1 METSTARFRCDFSGV
16 GRSAVTV
23 HPPSQVRYALWS
35 IVIFV
40 PPGPARSAFAVVK
53 VIHPSLQNTLARRP
67 AQIGWHACRNTLGV
81 REISLPIC
89 MRIHSRVDSL
99 LLPNIHRSGAS
110 RPLPP
115 TLAAGLRGFD
125 FALCTSGL
133 SGLLINNVR
142 KRLRALY
149 NWDFELPI
157 EYPKRSAISL

>member
-1 METSTARFRCDFSGV
+1 METSTARLRCDFSGV

-23 HPPSQVRYALWS
+23 HPPSPIRYALWS

-40 PPGPARSAFAVVK
+40 PPGSARRAFAVVK
-53 VIHPSLQNTLARRP
+53 AIHPSLQNTLAKRP
-67 AQIGWHACRNTLGV
+67 AQIGWPACRNTVGV
-81 REISLPIC
+81 RDFLADLHANSI
-89 MRIHSRVDSL
+89 RVDSL

-125 FALCTSGL
+125 FALCNSGL
-133 SGLLINNVR
+133 SRLLINNVR